1 MIFLVAIIV
10 ATFGIVFNNVM
21 NTASAA
27 MEGAI
32 LAHLRITFEQRPGA
46 WTKTTELARIFG
58 VNVYHHLR
66 KMEMSGLVEHRTYE
80 QRPGEHRGGRDT
92 SWYRLKADEN
102 GDPFLDKV
110 RRDV

>member
-27 MEGAI
+27 IEGAI
-32 LAHLRITFEQRPGA
+32 LFEQRPGA

-92 SWYRLKADEN
+92 SWYRLKTDEH